1 MIFDLHE
8 QREAWALDPTV
19 HHCNHGSYGAVPS
32 VVREMQRAVQDQVQ
46 QNPVRFFAREA
57 QDRVAAARAQI
68 AAFLGQQPEQIA
80 LVRNATEAASTT
92 LRGFPFQRGD
102 EAIVLD

>member
-8 QREAWALDPTV
+8 EREAWGLDPTV
-19 HHCNHGSYGAVPS
+19 HHCNHGSFGAVPS
-32 VVREMQRAVQDQVQ
+32 VVREIQRAVQDQVQ

-57 QDRVAAARAQI
+57 QDRVAAARAKI
-68 AAFLGQQPEQIA
+68 AEFLGQQPEQIA

-92 LRGFPFQRGD
+92 LRESTFSRMVP
-102 EAIVLD
+102 